1 MKSLR
6 SGRKPPPARRWRAG
20 LRLAGL
26 TLALCAGCAGYRLGP
41 SNGQVAGSH
50 SIQVRP
56 FENQTLQPRL
66 GDALTAALRKSLQQD
81 GTYRL
86 ATHDD
91 GDIVVAGRITHY
103 DRTDLTFNPN
113 DILTVLDYRVVV
125 TTHVTARERST
136 GRTIL
141 DRDVTGY
148 TLVRPGP
155 DLTSA
160 ERQAMPLLAY
170 DLAQKVAGLLVDGN
184 W

>member
-1 MKSLR
+1 MV
-6 SGRKPPPARRWRAG
+6 G
-20 LRLAGL
+20 LAVAVLS
-26 TLALCAGCAGYRLGP
+26 GCAGYRLGP
-41 SNGQVAGSH
+41 SNGQTAGSR

-56 FENQTLQPRL
+56 FANQTLEPRL
-66 GDALTAALRKSLQQD
+66 GDALTAALRKNLQRD

-91 GDIVVAGRITHY
+91 GDVIVTGNITHY
-103 DRTDLTFNPN
+103 DRTDLTYNPN
-113 DILTVLDYRVVV
+113 DILTVLDYRV
-125 TTHVTARERST
+125 TATAHVTARERST

-160 ERQAMPLLAY
+160 ERQAMPLLA
-170 DLAQKVAGLLVDGN
+170 DDVAEKVAGLLVDGV